1 MYYPPNPLSV
11 NPFRS
16 YDLVCYF
23 QAVVIYV
30 LSTNLMLYIH
40 RKHGQ
45 NYCFINSSGVA
56 VWKTEKTVTHGYR
69 QKKMNFDVE
78 NR

>member
-1 MYYPPNPLSV
+1 
-11 NPFRS
+11 
-16 YDLVCYF
+16 
-23 QAVVIYV
+23 
-30 LSTNLMLYIH
+30 MLYIH